1 VPHAPGELPDVV
13 TETPENTSGPSL
25 RWVAAVLVVWLVIVV
40 VYITWQL
47 VRGSVA

>member
-1 VPHAPGELPDVV
+1 MPHAPGEPPDVV
-13 TETPENTSGPSL
+13 TEPPENPAGPSL

-47 VRGSVA
+47 ARGSVA